1 MIQLNLLPDIKIEFL
16 KKQRSRVQV
25 ITGAIM
31 LSLAAIGLTVFAA
44 LWVYGAQGL
53 QKTLLTN
60 SINTNVKKLQNTKD
74 IDKYVTIQNQLA
86 SITALHDSKNNYSRL
101 LDYLPTMNTGVKLS
115 GVNVDAT
122 TKTLTFD
129 GSTDNY
135 TTLLVFR
142 DTLKGARLHY
152 VDANN
157 KPQETNLFTNVNID
171 SSGIGTNKDSTSTV
185 TFKISTIYFDSAFSS
200 TIQKPTITVPKKETT
215 PSAQGA
221 PTAVFE
227 GGQ

>member
-25 ITGAIM
+25 ITGAII
-31 LSLAAIGLTVFAA
+31 LSLAAVGLTVFAA
-44 LWVYGAQGL
+44 LWVYAAQGL
-53 QKTLLTN
+53 QKTLLTGD
-60 SINTNVKKLQNTKD
+60 IKANVKKLQDIKD

-101 LDYLPTMNTGVKLS
+101 LDYLPSINTGVKLE
-115 GVNVDAT
+115 GVNVDSV
-122 TKTLTFD
+122 TKTLTFEGTTAD
-129 GSTDNY
+129 Y

-142 DTLKGARLHY
+142 DTLRGAKLHY
-152 VDANN
+152 IDVNN
-157 KPQETNLFTNVNID
+157 KQQETGLFTKVNID

-185 TFKISTIYFDSAFSS
+185 SFKISTVYFDSAFSS

-215 PSAQGA
+215 PSAEGA
-221 PTAVFE
+221 PTAVFG